1 MVATKYIKKNDRQI
15 GTTFS
20 PKNKPV
26 NFFTLTGV
34 SLAKKRLADTPKT
47 IPFRVPNINYP
58 KSVSR
63 QRQKSPRS
71 QIGVSLKINSIVT
84 SNQMANS
91 SPTAT
96 EGLNSD
102 RMIQMLESSIIPNQD
117 IKQKSHTKTALVVQV
132 PQYSITMDSKNV

>member
-47 IPFRVPNINYP
+47 IPFKVPNINYP

-63 QRQKSPRS
+63 QR
-71 QIGVSLKINSIVT
+71 
-84 SNQMANS
+84 
-91 SPTAT
+91 
-96 EGLNSD
+96 
-102 RMIQMLESSIIPNQD
+102 
-117 IKQKSHTKTALVVQV
+117 
-132 PQYSITMDSKNV
+132 